1 MKKFSRLY
9 FLSPWRERVRVRGI
23 NLHAIRD
30 TRYDILTTKLKG
42 VNLIMSKKIYRSRKD
57 YMIAGVCGGIAEYFD
72 IDSTLVRLLTV
83 LIVLVGGAG
92 VIAYIIAWIVIPK
105 NPEQISDKAF
115 EERENIKEKV
125 KKGAKDVIEEVKEHF
140 ESEEPSHKSEKNRR
154 ILGGI
159 IVIAI
164 GLVFLLNSIF
174 PWVGWGRLWP
184 VILIAV
190 GIIIMIQAFKKKD

>member
-1 MKKFSRLY
+1 
-9 FLSPWRERVRVRGI
+9 
-23 NLHAIRD
+23 
-30 TRYDILTTKLKG
+30 
-42 VNLIMSKKIYRSRKD
+42 
-57 YMIAGVCGGIAEYFD
+57 MIAGVCGGIAEYFD

-83 LIVLVGGAG
+83 LVVLIGGAG
-92 VIAYIIAWIVIPK
+92 VVAYFIAWIVIPK
-105 NPEQISDKAF
+105 NPEQVSDEVF
-115 EERENIKEKV
+115 EERENIKEKI

-159 IVIAI
+159 IVIAV
-164 GLVFLLNSIF
+164 GLIFLLNSIF

-190 GIIIMIQAFKKKD
+190 GITIMIQAFKKKN

>member
-1 MKKFSRLY
+1 
-9 FLSPWRERVRVRGI
+9 
-23 NLHAIRD
+23 
-30 TRYDILTTKLKG
+30 
-42 VNLIMSKKIYRSRKD
+42 
-57 YMIAGVCGGIAEYFD
+57 MIAGVCGGIAEYFD

-83 LIVLVGGAG
+83 LVVLVGGAG

-105 NPEQISDKAF
+105 NPDQISDKAF
-115 EERENIKEKV
+115 KEREKVKEKI

-164 GLVFLLNSIF
+164 GLIFLLNSLF

-190 GIIIMIQAFKKKD
+190 GITIMIQAFKKKD

>member
-1 MKKFSRLY
+1 
-9 FLSPWRERVRVRGI
+9 
-23 NLHAIRD
+23 
-30 TRYDILTTKLKG
+30 
-42 VNLIMSKKIYRSRKD
+42 
-57 YMIAGVCGGIAEYFD
+57 MIAGVSGGIAEYFD

-83 LIVLVGGAG
+83 LVVLLGGAG
-92 VIAYIIAWIVIPK
+92 VVAYIIAWIVIPK
-105 NPEQISDKAF
+105 NPEQISDEVF
-115 EERENIKEKV
+115 EERENIKEKI
-125 KKGAKDVIEEVKEHF
+125 KKGTKNVIEEVKVHF

-164 GLVFLLNSIF
+164 GLIFLLNSLL

-190 GIIIMIQAFKKKD
+190 GITIMIQAFKKKD

>member
-1 MKKFSRLY
+1 
-9 FLSPWRERVRVRGI
+9 
-23 NLHAIRD
+23 
-30 TRYDILTTKLKG
+30 
-42 VNLIMSKKIYRSRKD
+42 
-57 YMIAGVCGGIAEYFD
+57 
-72 IDSTLVRLLTV
+72 
-83 LIVLVGGAG
+83 G

-105 NPEQISDKAF
+105 NPDQISDKAF
-115 EERENIKEKV
+115 KEREKVKEKI

-164 GLVFLLNSIF
+164 GLIFLLNSLF

-190 GIIIMIQAFKKKD
+190 GITIMIQAFKKKD

>member
-1 MKKFSRLY
+1 M
-9 FLSPWRERVRVRGI
+9 
-23 NLHAIRD
+23 
-30 TRYDILTTKLKG
+30 KG
-42 VNLIMSKKIYRSRKD
+42 VNLIMKKKLYRSRKD
-57 YMIAGVCGGIAEYFD
+57 YMIAGVSGGIAEYFD

-83 LIVLVGGAG
+83 LVVLLGGAG
-92 VIAYIIAWIVIPK
+92 VVAYIIAWIVIPK
-105 NPEQISDKAF
+105 NPDQISDEAF

-140 ESEEPSHKSEKNRR
+140 ESKESSHKSEKNRR

-159 IVIAI
+159 IVIAV
-164 GLVFLLNSIF
+164 GLIFLLNSIF

-190 GIIIMIQAFKKKD
+190 GITIMMKAFKKKD